1 MEKQKDQALIV
12 VKQLPIIEEQLKSL
26 SSEIDKKVANA
37 MSLVVSDETVKEVKK
52 IRAELNAEFKE
63 LETQRKMV
71 KEKVLKPY
79 NEFEEV
85 YKTYVSEKY
94 KTADSDLKTK
104 IDEVEGEQKKI
115 KGIEVSEYFVEY
127 AKQNNLDWLV
137 ENPEYYT
144 MANINVTLS
153 ASMKSLKE
161 QAKEFIDKVNDDLK
175 LIETQYHK
183 IEILAEYKRS
193 LNVSYAITSITDR
206 FKREEEEK
214 QRQEE
219 LQKQKEEDTKVIEK
233 VDENLKSPVEEEKI
247 YTMTFKVCGT
257 MEQLKGIKKY
267 LESVGIKYE

>member
-12 VKQLPIIEEQLKSL
+12 VKQLPIIEEQLKNL

-175 LIETQYHK
+175 LIETQDHK

-193 LNVSYAITSITDR
+193 LNVSCAITSITDR

-219 LQKQKEEDTKVIEK
+219 LQKQKEEDTKIIEK

>member
-12 VKQLPIIEEQLKSL
+12 VKQLPIIEEQLKNL

-175 LIETQYHK
+175 LIETQDHK

-193 LNVSYAITSITDR
+193 LNVSYAITTITDR

-247 YTMTFKVCGT
+247 YTMTFKVSGT
-257 MEQLKGIKKY
+257 MEQLKGVKKY

>member
-12 VKQLPIIEEQLKSL
+12 VKQLPIIEEQLKNL

-175 LIETQYHK
+175 LIETQDHK

-257 MEQLKGIKKY
+257 MEQLKGIKNY

>member
-1 MEKQKDQALIV
+1 MEKQKQDLII
-12 VKQLPIIEEQLKSL
+12 VKQLPIIEEQLKNL

-52 IRAELNAEFKE
+52 IRAELNTEFKE

-115 KGIEVSEYFVEY
+115 KGIEVSEYFIEY

-161 QAKEFIDKVNDDLK
+161 QAKNFIDMIVSDLA
-175 LIETQYHK
+175 LIETQEDK
-183 IEILAEYKRS
+183 IEILVEYKKT
-193 LNVSYAITSITDR
+193 LNVSNAITSVVNRKNALKKEI
-206 FKREEEEK
+206 KIQEEVKELKEQEEK
-214 QRQEE
+214 
-219 LQKQKEEDTKVIEK
+219 TVEK
-233 VDENLKSPVEEEKI
+233 VVENLKSPVEEEKI
-247 YTMTFKVCGT
+247 YTMSFKVSGT

-267 LESVGIKYE
+267 LESVGVKYE

>member
-12 VKQLPIIEEQLKSL
+12 VKQLPIIEEQLKNL

-94 KTADSDLKTK
+94 KTADNDLKTK

-175 LIETQYHK
+175 LIETQDHK

-219 LQKQKEEDTKVIEK
+219 LQKQKEEDAKVIEK

-247 YTMTFKVCGT
+247 YTMTFKVSGT